1 MTKPRAFTTQKWE
14 YCAIT
19 GVSVINS
26 GGKFIGVAELCYF
39 QGTRCREDRVE
50 GVDNREALSRAIG
63 KLGEDGW
70 EMVGESLFP
79 PGGQDYKA
87 LYFKRLKR

>member
-1 MTKPRAFTTQKWE
+1 
-14 YCAIT
+14 
-19 GVSVINS
+19 
-26 GGKFIGVAELCYF
+26 VAELCYF
-39 QGTRCREDRVE
+39 QGTRCREDRIE
-50 GVDNREALSRAIG
+50 GSDNKEALSRAIG